1 MAQTTDST
9 PAEARVLVDFVNTL
23 DIDDDIE
30 QIGSPTELESWLS
43 DHGLMQGGSA
53 GPDDVALA
61 HRVRESLRALM
72 HANNGEALDAA
83 ALEELNSLSGETP
96 LVLRFNTDGSSELAP
111 GAEGAAAGLTR
122 LMGNVY
128 ALMAE
133 GKWQRVK
140 ACPAEQCEWAF
151 YDQSKNRSRTWCSM
165 EVCGNRSKARTYR
178 HRHT

>member
-1 MAQTTDST
+1 MAQQTDST
-9 PAEARVLVDFVNTL
+9 PAEAQLLVDFVNTL

-30 QIGSPTELESWLS
+30 QIGSPDELAAWLGE
-43 DHGLMQGGSA
+43 HGLMQGGSA
-53 GPDDVALA
+53 RPEDVALA
-61 HRVRESLRALM
+61 QRVRESLRALM
-72 HANNGEALDAA
+72 HANNGEPLDPDAVD
-83 ALEELNSLSGETP
+83 ELNKLSVETP
-96 LVLRFNTDGSSELAP
+96 LVLRFSSDGSTELAP

-140 ACPAEQCEWAF
+140 ACPADSCEWAF

-165 EVCGNRSKARTYR
+165 EVCGNRSKARAYR
-178 HRHT
+178 RRHT

>member
-1 MAQTTDST
+1 MAQQTDNT
-9 PAEARVLVDFVNTL
+9 PARAQVLVDFVNTL
-23 DIDDDIE
+23 DIDDGIE
-30 QIGSPTELESWLS
+30 QIGAPAELESWLTE
-43 DHGLMQGGSA
+43 HGLMQGGSA
-53 GPDDVALA
+53 RAEDVALA

-72 HANNGEALDAA
+72 HANNGEELDAS

-96 LVLRFNTDGSSELAP
+96 LVLRFNPDGSTDLAP

-140 ACPAEQCEWAF
+140 ACPADQCEWAF

-165 EVCGNRSKARTYR
+165 EVCGNRSKARAYR
-178 HRHT
+178 RRHT